1 MFCATNEVLIE
12 HQRRTVVAM
21 HVDHTRA
28 GIEHWLVNFDQ
39 APAGPLVDAIDAVL
53 DIWYYC
59 FNRTAV
65 SKVVRALD

>member
-1 MFCATNEVLIE
+1 
-12 HQRRTVVAM
+12 M